1 MFDIYTHPDNYDF
14 AWVCECCEAESD
26 PQRTTRR
33 TAFKDAV
40 AHAHECLTDLRTRQ
54 GTDVWPIEYEP
65 ADFIHE
71 LMNVTA
77 TARATFKTGYWCIA
91 NKKP

>member
-1 MFDIYTHPDNYDF
+1 MFDIYTHPDDYDF
-14 AWVCECCEAESD
+14 AWVCECCKTESD
-26 PQRTTRR
+26 PQRATRR

-54 GTDVWPIEYEP
+54 GTDTWPLDYTVD
-65 ADFIHE
+65 DFMSDCMSIK
-71 LMNVTA
+71 A
-77 TARATFKTGYWCIA
+77 TAPAIWSRTKA